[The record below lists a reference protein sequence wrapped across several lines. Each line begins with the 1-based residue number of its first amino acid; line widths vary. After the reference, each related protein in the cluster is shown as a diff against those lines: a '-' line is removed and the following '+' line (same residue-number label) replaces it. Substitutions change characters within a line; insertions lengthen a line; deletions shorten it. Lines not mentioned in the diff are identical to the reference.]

1 MVFLNGSYYDYH
13 FTIKKLAEEFKRQF
27 TCLGENTEK
36 YITFTVPIEKEVI
49 RINKKGKE
57 TISKLKILIIFLL
70 IKFIKLNVNTDIIT
84 KNVKIVELNKD
95 SDCFFEY
102 RNFKHNKINN
112 KGLLKT

>member
-49 RINKKGKE
+49 RINKKEKE

-112 KGLLKT
+112 KDLLKT